1 MSNVSPID
9 RAKVPVLIAQF
20 LPVEICVYYQVVP
33 IAKEG
38 NQLTLGMVD
47 PEDSAALDYVG
58 KMLAYSRLKIQPHRL
73 TPQEQQSLI
82 AYYFSHPPAAA
93 EVEAF
98 RETARQTVQAQ
109 PVATSPPPA
118 SGSPPPQPA
127 QQQTTQQQATQQ
139 QATQQQTTQQTVS
152 PPKAEPQNVL
162 LPPPAPLQQT
172 VQAQWDPSQAQS
184 PSRQTIT
191 PSRLTTIPTRVT
203 TNPARIPDEGSE
215 ETVQQLLNS
224 MLRRALDEN
233 AEQILIDVYQN
244 NTCRVRYRQQG
255 ILRDLFR
262 QLSDTIRA
270 RLLANLKRMLGLD
283 PELVGESQS
292 AEVERTFRKEPLI
305 LQLKVTP
312 QFEREGAVLS
322 IFRGESLRRYQQTQH
337 DQRVLEVMD
346 SIQVA
351 QESLQNL
358 HALLQVTID
367 KAKQHPGI
375 PTDEWFALQDHLAA
389 LRAQGQVI
397 EMAQQDWQQI
407 LKEDPIVES

>member
-47 PEDSAALDYVG
+47 PDDLAALDYVG
-58 KMLAYSRLKIQPHRL
+58 KMLAYSRLKIEPHRL

-109 PVATSPPPA
+109 TIAPPAPSPPPVPSPA
-118 SGSPPPQPA
+118 PSPPPIPSQ
-127 QQQTTQQQATQQ
+127 
-139 QATQQQTTQQTVS
+139 
-152 PPKAEPQNVL
+152 
-162 LPPPAPLQQT
+162 PPPAEEAPSAQKVYSAQQT
-172 VQAQWDPSQAQS
+172 VQARWDGNTYQIP
-184 PSRQTIT
+184 PRQTAT
-191 PSRLTTIPTRVT
+191 
-203 TNPARIPDEGSE
+203 PARIPDEGSE
-215 ETVQQLLNS
+215 ETVQKLLNS

-233 AEQILIDVYQN
+233 AEQILIDVYEN
-244 NTCRVRYRQQG
+244 KTCRVRYRQQG

-283 PELVGESQS
+283 PELVGAAQT
-292 AEVERTFRKEPLI
+292 AEVERTFRKEPMI

-312 QFEREGAVLS
+312 QFDREGAVLS
-322 IFRGESLRRYQQTQH
+322 IFRGESFRRYQQTQH
-337 DQRVLEVMD
+337 DQRVIEVME
-346 SIQVA
+346 SVQVA
-351 QESLQNL
+351 QECLQNL
-358 HALLQVTID
+358 HALLKVTID
-367 KAKQHPGI
+367 KARQHPGI
-375 PTDEWFALQDHLAA
+375 PTDEWFALQDNLDA

-397 EMAQQDWQQI
+397 EMAQQDWGQI
-407 LKEDPIVES
+407 LKEDPMGET